1 MNAPNP
7 MTVNRSSLVVDP
19 MEFRQSLS
27 CFPTGVAVVTT
38 TSRSG
43 APVGVTI
50 SSFNAVSL
58 DPPLVLW
65 SLALKAAS
73 LEDFRASGHFAV
85 NVLSES
91 QAELPR
97 VFSSPVAERFEGLSW
112 RPGHGNAPVLD
123 GCSAVFECRTYARH
137 DGGDHEVFLGEVL
150 RHGSSDAA
158 PLLYAKGRLGELPES
173 LRT

>member
-7 MTVNRSSLVVDP
+7 MNAHASEMVIDP
-19 MEFRQSLS
+19 KELRRSLS

-38 TSRSG
+38 MGRQGT
-43 APVGVTI
+43 PVGVTI

-85 NVLSES
+85 NVLSDA
-91 QAELPR
+91 QADLPR
-97 VFSSPVAERFEGLSW
+97 IFSSPVEERFDGLSW
-112 RPGHGNAPVLD
+112 WAGQGDAPVID
-123 GCSAVFECRTYARH
+123 GCAAVFECRTYARH
-137 DGGDHEVFLGEVL
+137 DGGDHELILGEVL
-150 RHGSSDAA
+150 RHASFEPS
-158 PLLYAKGRLGELPES
+158 PLLYAKGRLGELPET
-173 LRT
+173 LRQ

>member
-7 MTVNRSSLVVDP
+7 MTAQRSSLVIDP
-19 MEFRQSLS
+19 MELRQSLS

-38 TSRSG
+38 IGQSG
-43 APVGVTI
+43 TPVGVTI

-73 LEDFRASGHFAV
+73 LEDFRTSGYFAV
-85 NVLSES
+85 NVLSET
-91 QAELPR
+91 QADLPR
-97 VFSSPVAERFEGLSW
+97 VFSSPVDERFDGLSW
-112 RPGHGNAPVLD
+112 RFGHGEAPVIE

-150 RHGSSDAA
+150 SHASSDAA
-158 PLLYAKGRLGELPES
+158 PLLYAKGRLGELPEN
-173 LRT
+173 LRQ

>member
-7 MTVNRSSLVVDP
+7 IAARSPITTINPL
-19 MEFRQSLS
+19 ELRRSLS

-38 TSRSG
+38 IG
-43 APVGVTI
+43 QLGGPVGVTI

-73 LEDFRASGHFAV
+73 LADFRAADYFAV
-85 NVLSES
+85 NVLSEA

-97 VFSSPVAERFEGLSW
+97 VFSSSAKERFDGVSW
-112 RPGHGNAPVLD
+112 QGGHGGAPVLA
-123 GCSAVFECRTYARH
+123 GCAAVFECSIYARH
-137 DGGDHEVFLGEVL
+137 NGGDHEVIIGNVL
-150 RHGSSDAA
+150 RHSSSEAS
-158 PLLYAKGRLGELPES
+158 PLLYAKGRIGAVPDS
-173 LRT
+173 LCQ